1 MTRRAKA
8 TTNQPPQGQLILTC
22 GQQRD
27 GYCEAAAVCWGC
39 RMPSVIMGQ
48 APRGKS
54 GSCLMPMLALALVLE
69 TALGILMLALALV
82 LLGI

>member
-1 MTRRAKA
+1 
-8 TTNQPPQGQLILTC
+8 
-22 GQQRD
+22 
-27 GYCEAAAVCWGC
+27 
-39 RMPSVIMGQ
+39 MPSVIMGQ